1 MKYQTGRAGRVI
13 LVRLENG
20 DAVLDEICG
29 LVKRENIRA
38 GIFYLIGGIK
48 TARIVVGPEKEEL
61 PPRPVWRDLKES
73 HETVGIGTI
82 FWQGDEPRVH
92 FHGAYGKRDSVK
104 VGCLRD
110 FAETFIILEAVILEI
125 EGIDA
130 HRDLDPLTGMVLLK
144 LDEGGE

>member
-48 TARIVVGPEKEEL
+48 TARIVVGPEKEKATKQSVLVPSSGREMSREFIFTGL
-61 PPRPVWRDLKES
+61 TARG
-73 HETVGIGTI
+73 TV
-82 FWQGDEPRVH
+82 
-92 FHGAYGKRDSVK
+92 
-104 VGCLRD
+104 
-110 FAETFIILEAVILEI
+110 
-125 EGIDA
+125 
-130 HRDLDPLTGMVLLK
+130 
-144 LDEGGE
+144 

>member
-1 MKYQTGRAGRVI
+1 
-13 LVRLENG
+13 
-20 DAVLDEICG
+20 
-29 LVKRENIRA
+29 
-38 GIFYLIGGIK
+38 
-48 TARIVVGPEKEEL
+48 
-61 PPRPVWRDLKES
+61 
-73 HETVGIGTI
+73 
-82 FWQGDEPRVH
+82 
-92 FHGAYGKRDSVK
+92 VK